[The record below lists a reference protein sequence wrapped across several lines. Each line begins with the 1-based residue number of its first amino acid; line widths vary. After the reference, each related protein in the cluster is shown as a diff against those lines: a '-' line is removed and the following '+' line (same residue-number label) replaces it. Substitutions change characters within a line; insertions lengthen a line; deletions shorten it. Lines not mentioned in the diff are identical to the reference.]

1 MTPMLNRMEAE
12 GVSYEIFDR
21 LTADPTDKQVEEGVK
36 LYMSSGAQGL
46 VLFGGGSP
54 MDCGKAVAACVARPG
69 KQVAQLQGV
78 LKVGHRNRI
87 PQMWAVPTTSGA
99 QDLKLRW
106 QQSSRIMRHIGKSR

>member
-1 MTPMLNRMEAE
+1 MVRRGLITPMLNRMEAE

-21 LTADPTDKQVEEGVK
+21 LTADPTDMQVEEGVK

-69 KQVAQLQGV
+69 KQVAQLAGSAEGRAQ
-78 LKVGHRNRI
+78 KQDTTDVGCTDNVRDRI
-87 PQMWAVPTTSGA
+87 
-99 QDLKLRW
+99 
-106 QQSSRIMRHIGKSR
+106 

>member
-54 MDCGKAVAACVARPG
+54 MDCGKAVAACVGGAAAGSAEGR
-69 KQVAQLQGV
+69 AQ
-78 LKVGHRNRI
+78 KKDTTDVGCTDNVRDRI
-87 PQMWAVPTTSGA
+87 
-99 QDLKLRW
+99 
-106 QQSSRIMRHIGKSR
+106 